1 MRKWTTRWVER
12 HPDIP
17 LEVVPTAEGNG
28 IAVLRSGGATVSFVR
43 LPIDRQGLSVIRL
56 YGEVPVL
63 VVSRDSAL
71 ADRESIGVDEVAA
84 VAGVRNYP
92 TPESTKDAVALV
104 AAGVGALRLPHSVAR
119 MVARKDVVALPI
131 DDAPETEIAVCWLQ
145 DETTP
150 LVEEF
155 IGIVRGRTA
164 ASSRTSPT
172 PPTPRTKAPERA
184 RRSGGSTPQRSG
196 GKRATGRPRRGS
208 R

>member
-1 MRKWTTRWVER
+1 
-12 HPDIP
+12 
-17 LEVVPTAEGNG
+17 
-28 IAVLRSGGATVSFVR
+28 VSFVR

-71 ADRESIGVDEVAA
+71 ADRESVSVDEVAA
-84 VAGVRNYP
+84 IADVRDYP
-92 TPESTKDAVALV
+92 TTESTKDAVALV

-119 MVARKDVVALPI
+119 MAARKDVVALPI
-131 DDAPETEIAVCWLQ
+131 DGAPETEIAVCWPQ

-155 IGIVRGRTA
+155 IGIVRGRTV

-172 PPTPRTKAPERA
+172 PPTPRTKAPERG